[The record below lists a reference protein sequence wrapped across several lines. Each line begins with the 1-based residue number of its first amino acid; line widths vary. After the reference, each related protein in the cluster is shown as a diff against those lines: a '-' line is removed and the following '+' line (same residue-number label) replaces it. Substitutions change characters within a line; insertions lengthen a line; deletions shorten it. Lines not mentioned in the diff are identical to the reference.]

1 MRGSVDELSF
11 TCPHC
16 GARVGEFCVRNGVKR
31 KDWPHSA
38 RVAKIPP
45 SLARMMSVPSEPSRL
60 TLNPTAGGIDV
71 INISEAP

>member
-45 SLARMMSVPSEPSRL
+45 KPRKNDVGSVRAI
-60 TLNPTAGGIDV
+60 PTYFES
-71 INISEAP
+71 NRRRH